1 MKKTPIF
8 AAIAL
13 SLAGNAY
20 ASETPSSPCASA
32 DAPSP
37 YQYSITAA
45 PWAAETNFK
54 YSFDSSGADA
64 KYGTPTSELNFKG
77 MKSSGVAITLDG
89 SNGNGYRT
97 LTLSLGKGSGSNGT
111 MVDDDYYSE
120 GYVGTGNPTR
130 FSSTLSDSRMSN
142 SFMLS
147 YGYGSVFSFE
157 NPIIS
162 EVRLGYGISVA
173 QHTFEAKGLEV
184 LEDPYNMYGS
194 KKELFGKDV
203 QIIKMKNQQLLNSL
217 DLGLKKTFSNGIAL
231 NAKTNAIFL
240 GLMRTED
247 DHLKRQDLG
256 SPSFVLTSAVYG
268 LKTDL
273 SASYSVDKLTFTAGA
288 NYMFLTPYDFNSNA
302 EVFDKNDKSIG
313 GVPIVSHEFKQFGY
327 YAGATYHF

>member
-54 YSFDSSGADA
+54 YSFDSSGADP

-97 LTLSLGKGSGSNGT
+97 LTLSLGKGSGRNGT

-147 YGYGSVFSFE
+147 YGYGSVFTFS
-157 NPIIS
+157 NPVIS
-162 EVRLGYGISVA
+162 EARLGYGISVA
-173 QHTFEAKGLEV
+173 QHTFEAKGLTV
-184 LEDPYNMYGS
+184 LEDPYDMYGS
-194 KKELFGKDV
+194 KKERFGKSEQV
-203 QIIKMKNQQLLNSL
+203 IKMKNQQLLNSL
-217 DLGLKKTFSNGIAL
+217 DIGLKKNFSNGVAL

-240 GLMRTED
+240 GVMRTED
-247 DHLKRQDLG
+247 THLKRYDLG
-256 SPSFVLTSAVYG
+256 SPSFVFTSAVYG
-268 LKTDL
+268 IKTDL

-288 NYMFLTPYDFNSNA
+288 NYMFLTPYGFNNNA
-302 EVFDKNDKSIG
+302 EVFDKSDKSIG
-313 GVPIVSHEFKQFGY
+313 GVPMIRHEFNQIAY